1 MCAFCNDRD
10 LERFSK
16 SRFSKSIR
24 ERRAMRDPSA
34 LFNEII
40 GEIARTIS
48 ELKVFFEDDIHGLT
62 KKYRKGYAVIRIAE
76 FLIFAQFF
84 VEGSL

>member
-1 MCAFCNDRD
+1 MHAFCNDRD

-48 ELKVFFEDDIHGLT
+48 ELKVFF
-62 KKYRKGYAVIRIAE
+62 
-76 FLIFAQFF
+76 
-84 VEGSL
+84 

>member
-1 MCAFCNDRD
+1 MRAFCNDCD

-16 SRFSKSIR
+16 SIQ
-24 ERRAMRDPSA
+24 ERRAVRDSSA
-34 LFNEII
+34 LFNEIV
-40 GEIARTIS
+40 GETARTIS
-48 ELKVFFEDDIHGLT
+48 ELKVFFEDNILGLT
-62 KKYRKGYAVIRIAE
+62 KKYRKGYAVIRIAG

>member
-1 MCAFCNDRD
+1 MHAFCNDRD

-16 SRFSKSIR
+16 SIQ
-24 ERRAMRDPSA
+24 ERRAMRNPSTF
-34 LFNEII
+34 FNEII
-40 GEIARTIS
+40 GEIARAIS
-48 ELKVFFEDDIHGLT
+48 ELKVFFEDNILGLT
-62 KKYRKGYAVIRIAE
+62 KKYRKGYAVIRIAG